1 MHCHA
6 HRCASA
12 SYNTA
17 ADLYSMVY
25 ELRQHFKAIMEVLYC
40 FAAAIGLPSDAS
52 DCNEDKRS
60 AVAVR
65 MQNKVVVE

>member
-1 MHCHA
+1 
-6 HRCASA
+6 
-12 SYNTA
+12 
-17 ADLYSMVY
+17 MVY

-40 FAAAIGLPSDAS
+40 FAAAIGLPSDVS